1 MGGNRDP
8 VRTDRRKTDS
18 ERISFSHTE
27 RITLN
32 VSPDAD
38 TNGSGQG
45 LENDPVNA

>member
-18 ERISFSHTE
+18 ERISFS
-27 RITLN
+27 TLN